1 MIRTLTILSLLT
13 VGLSACKPTVRTS
26 NKKTPAA
33 PETPVAVE
41 APVAVETPPAVQSP
55 AEQPAAPEPLPA
67 IVQQEP
73 AHSLLVVNAT
83 LQKYN
88 SLRPWEKET
97 PRHASALGVYMGEGR
112 VLTVGRV
119 VENATYV
126 ELLLPDESRTVPAR
140 VLRYDEDMNLAL
152 LTVAKE
158 DDGSLFD
165 TRTPLSLGEAMS
177 RGDAAT
183 YAGLING
190 VEPVHVEL
198 QAENAGGDKVPL
210 MVMRAARPLPDGQTT
225 GSPVVR
231 DGKLSG
237 LGVSYRKQEHLM
249 QVVNAELIQRFLTQE
264 QAGVPVLGMVYTP
277 LDDPQFRKYLKL
289 DAEANGLYISKV
301 LPGSAAEAA
310 GLQVGDVVT
319 AVENMPLDNQ
329 GRCNHPRYG
338 LHSASVLL
346 RGMKDMG
353 QELTLSVSRAG
364 EPLQLQVRLNRD
376 AVDNALFRPQK
387 PGVQPRY
394 IMWGGM
400 LFQPLTSTLMS
411 EIGNSR
417 NGVLPLELQMLEQ
430 GQDALREAGC
440 TEPVALTGVLSTVA
454 TQGYDEL
461 TLSRLIAVN
470 GKPVREFADLPALL
484 DEPTENGLIKLE
496 FNKAPYAVYVERAA
510 VDAVNEQLQQSAIP
524 RLRVVE

>member
-1 MIRTLTILSLLT
+1 
-13 VGLSACKPTVRTS
+13 
-26 NKKTPAA
+26 
-33 PETPVAVE
+33 
-41 APVAVETPPAVQSP
+41 
-55 AEQPAAPEPLPA
+55 
-67 IVQQEP
+67 
-73 AHSLLVVNAT
+73 
-83 LQKYN
+83 
-88 SLRPWEKET
+88 
-97 PRHASALGVYMGEGR
+97 
-112 VLTVGRV
+112 VGRV

-152 LTVAKE
+152 LTVANE

-165 TRTPLSLGEAMS
+165 TRTPLPLGEAMS

-310 GLQVGDVVT
+310 GLKVGDVVT

-364 EPLQLQVRLNRD
+364 EPLQLQVRVNRD

-387 PGVQPRY
+387 SGVQPRY
-394 IMWGGM
+394 VMWGGM
-400 LFQPLTSTLMS
+400 LFQPLTCTLV
-411 EIGNSR
+411 EELR
-417 NGVLPLELQMLEQ
+417 NRNNGLLPLELQLLEQ
-430 GQDALREAGC
+430 NQEELKKEGYA
-440 TEPVALTGVLSTVA
+440 EPVGLTFVLPTEA

-461 TLSRLIAVN
+461 RFCHLRAVN
-470 GKPVREFADLPALL
+470 GKPVYSFKDLPALL
-484 DEPTENGLIKLE
+484 DEQTENGLIKLE
-496 FNKAPYAVYVERAA
+496 FNKAPYAAYVDRSAE
-510 VDAVNEQLQQSAIP
+510 DAVNEQLRQTAIP
-524 RLRVVE
+524 RLRVIE